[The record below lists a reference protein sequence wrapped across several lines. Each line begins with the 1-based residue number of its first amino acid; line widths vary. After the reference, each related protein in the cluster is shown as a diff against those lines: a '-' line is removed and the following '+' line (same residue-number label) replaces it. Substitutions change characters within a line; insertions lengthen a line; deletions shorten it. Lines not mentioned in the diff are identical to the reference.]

1 VSRILQVALGILAAI
16 GGFVDIGDLVF
27 NTTAG
32 ATFGYQMLWIVAL
45 GAIGIIFMSEM
56 CGRVATVTKRPV
68 FDSVRDR
75 FGLGT
80 GLATLVASTAV
91 NLLTCTAEVGGMAL
105 CLQLLTGWLY
115 RPLVLLAMVIVLVSI
130 WVLPFE
136 WIERVYGFGGLLLL
150 TFTVAALDVGVDW
163 GRFFHGF
170 VPHIEHTHSWLIWCY
185 FAVGLFS
192 ATLMPYE
199 IYFYSSGAI
208 EEEWQPPPD
217 LRINAV
223 TSVFGFGLGAFLSFS
238 LIALSAALF
247 MPLGVEPQFLG
258 TVAVGAVDPLAKIGL
273 LLGLAGILFAVG
285 GAAVDTALSGAYTI
299 GQFLG
304 WPWGKATRPKHAGR
318 FTLTWVVFV
327 VLAALVDL
335 TGANPIEI
343 TEYSVIFGVVAMPLS
358 YFPMLLVA
366 ADRDL
371 MGEHA
376 NGPVRKAIGWFYL
389 VLICVLSLSAVP
401 LLVLTNLGQ
410 G

>member
-1 VSRILQVALGILAAI
+1 VSKLLQVALGILAAI
-16 GGFVDIGDLVF
+16 GGFVDIGDIVF

-56 CGRVATVTKRPV
+56 CGRVATVTRRPV
-68 FDSVRDR
+68 YDAVRNR
-75 FGLGT
+75 FGLGA
-80 GLATLVASTAV
+80 GLAALVASTGV
-91 NLLTCTAEVGGMAL
+91 NLLTCIAEVGGMAL

-115 RPLVLLAMVIVLVSI
+115 RPLVLVAALILVVSV
-130 WVLPFE
+130 WLLPFE

-150 TFTVAALDVGVDW
+150 AFTVAALDVGVDW
-163 GRFFHGF
+163 GRFAHGF
-170 VPHIEHTHSWLIWCY
+170 VPHVEHTHSWLIWGY

-208 EEEWQPPPD
+208 EEQWQPPTD

-223 TSVFGFGLGAFLSFS
+223 TAVLGFGLGAFLSFS
-238 LIALSAALF
+238 LIALSASLF
-247 MPLGVEPQFLG
+247 MPLGIEPQFLG
-258 TVAVGAVDPLAKIGL
+258 TVALGALDPLGKAGL
-273 LLGLAGILFAVG
+273 LIGLAGILFAVG
-285 GAAVDTALSGAYTI
+285 GAAVDTALSGGYAI
-299 GQFLG
+299 AQFLG
-304 WPWGKATRPKHAGR
+304 WPWGKLQRPKHAAR
-318 FTLTWVVFV
+318 FSFAWIAFV
-327 VLAALVDL
+327 AAAAIVSV
-335 TGANPIEI
+335 TGVNPIEV

-358 YFPMLLVA
+358 YLPVLLVA
-366 ADRDL
+366 QDRDV

-376 NGPVRKAIGWFYL
+376 NGLLLRVVGWFYF
-389 VLICVLSLSAVP
+389 VLICVLALAAVP